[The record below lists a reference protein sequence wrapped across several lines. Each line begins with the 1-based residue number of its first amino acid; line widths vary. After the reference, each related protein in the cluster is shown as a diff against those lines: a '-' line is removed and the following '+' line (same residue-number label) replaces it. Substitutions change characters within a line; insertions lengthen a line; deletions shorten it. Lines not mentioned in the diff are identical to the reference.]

1 MYTLPVT
8 GASALIYAAI
18 GTACLI
24 GGLLLKMRNRRK

>member
-8 GASALIYAAI
+8 GASALIYAVI

-24 GGLLLKMRNRRK
+24 GGLLLKVRTRRK